1 MIDYLCG
8 ILTGIIIGS
17 ILFMAIYDP
26 PMDPE
31 YHKHISR
38 QSIVH
43 TIQDQS
49 GQQYYYFIDSG
60 KEVKIKKQ

>member
-1 MIDYLCG
+1 
-8 ILTGIIIGS
+8 
-17 ILFMAIYDP
+17 MAIYDP

>member
-26 PMDPE
+26 IPAPE
-31 YHKHISR
+31 YHKYISR

-43 TIQDQS
+43 IVQDQS
-49 GQQYYYFIDSG
+49 CQQYYYFIDSG